1 VEDKMYEFSLT
12 AIPCEMNG
20 NSLDTML
27 DIVVQYSMNIVTY
40 KVCTS
45 ARIPVR
51 QVCIESGCF
60 KEHVTLLSFGIKV
73 ERRNA

>member
-1 VEDKMYEFSLT
+1 MMHS
-12 AIPCEMNG
+12 
-20 NSLDTML
+20 
-27 DIVVQYSMNIVTY
+27 IVTY

-51 QVCIESGCF
+51 QVLVETGCLP
-60 KEHVTLLSFGIKV
+60 EHGMLLSLGIKV